1 MDELIVD
8 MNQVSC
14 YDMIEQYCADT
25 VKQLNHLQK
34 QRYAVCLMF
43 NATKASEILACYLLC
58 CTGCC
63 DISQLTTMRV
73 RHWLFGLAEGTV

>member
-43 NATKASEILACYLLC
+43 NATKASEILACYLE
-58 CTGCC
+58 
-63 DISQLTTMRV
+63 IV
-73 RHWLFGLAEGTV
+73 RSSHHLFPRYHKN

>member
-14 YDMIEQYCADT
+14 YDMIEQYD
-25 VKQLNHLQK
+25 
-34 QRYAVCLMF
+34 VCLMF
-43 NATKASEILACYLLC
+43 SATKASEILACYLLC

-73 RHWLFGLAEGTV
+73 QHWLFGLAEGTV

>member
-8 MNQVSC
+8 MKQVSC
-14 YDMIEQYCADT
+14 YDIIEQYCADT

-58 CTGCC
+58 CTSCC
-63 DISQLTTMRV
+63 DTRNAAAALPHSYL
-73 RHWLFGLAEGTV
+73 GLPDFP

>member
-43 NATKASEILACYLLC
+43 SATKASEIYRGHMIFLNLLF
-58 CTGCC
+58 TLLY
-63 DISQLTTMRV
+63 QL
-73 RHWLFGLAEGTV
+73 L

>member
-58 CTGCC
+58 CTV
-63 DISQLTTMRV
+63 LTTMRV